1 MAEALGA
8 DATVDYTASAS
19 PAELRAALVRAS
31 GGAPF
36 DLCLDAVTSKDG
48 VDAAWAYPLV
58 VSGAA
63 IDGAAAAGGPAAGP
77 PGAKAGARPPVP
89 LLAGRYVTIGGSFA
103 DWLRAGM
110 GKVLR
115 VDPYG
120 AERALFWIRFPRTRG
135 ELEELARMVEDGELS
150 PVVAREVPFDSAS
163 VARAVEVRALWLA
176 CGRVA
181 PSTTT
186 PHHRCPKATY
196 RAFGLA
202 DDAPIYGHPRSRR
215 RPARAS
221 PRALSTAALRP
232 FPTGAA
238 GEAHKRQAR
247 GPHQER
253 PRRVRAVAPLPAW
266 RRWRRGRRPVAG
278 LWPSRSALVRARTL
292 GAGPP
297 DRLLDCAALT
307 ASAHAMRL

>member
-36 DLCLDAVTSKDG
+36 DLCLDTVTSKDG

-58 VSGAA
+58 VSGGA
-63 IDGAAAAGGPAAGP
+63 IDGADAAGGPAAGP

-163 VARAVEVRALWLA
+163 VARAVEELLARRTKGKLVVR
-176 CGRVA
+176 
-181 PSTTT
+181 
-186 PHHRCPKATY
+186 
-196 RAFGLA
+196 
-202 DDAPIYGHPRSRR
+202 IRSD
-215 RPARAS
+215 
-221 PRALSTAALRP
+221 L
-232 FPTGAA
+232 
-238 GEAHKRQAR
+238 GE
-247 GPHQER
+247 
-253 PRRVRAVAPLPAW
+253 
-266 RRWRRGRRPVAG
+266 
-278 LWPSRSALVRARTL
+278 
-292 GAGPP
+292 
-297 DRLLDCAALT
+297 
-307 ASAHAMRL
+307 